1 MWRISYISPFN
12 FSPLLFVSVS
22 FHHLIPPLLPFSLVA
37 LFHLLLGMVDVITSS
52 VSVGLFCQDKGSP
65 LGCALLSPFI
75 SFSPHRGGCHS
86 SVLPNKQAEGKR
98 DKRGGGGRDL
108 GTQDGNIE
116 GETEDRN

>member
-86 SVLPNKQAEGKR
+86 SVLPNKQAEGKG